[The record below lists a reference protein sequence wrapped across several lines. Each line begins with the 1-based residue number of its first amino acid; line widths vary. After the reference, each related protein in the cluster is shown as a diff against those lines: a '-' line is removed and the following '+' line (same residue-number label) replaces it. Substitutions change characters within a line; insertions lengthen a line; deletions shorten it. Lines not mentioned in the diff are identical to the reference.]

1 MNCNILLHSYSGD
14 EAYLTYVENLE
25 RTQIYCASQHNQ
37 NIWGNILATLTVV
50 SHEASL
56 TLGRCFAVARSVPH
70 RDTSNRILLDI
81 FLSIRVVSQEAF
93 ATCGTL
99 LRSNTPVPH
108 SDLQTT
114 TIYNIKTRRHNS
126 YSYCSF
132 YYAFKQQCLASHA
145 TTSTTDTMHIDM
157 SIILFM
163 IILCL

>member
-37 NIWGNILATLTVV
+37 NIWGSILATLTVV

-70 RDTSNRILLDI
+70 LDTSTRTLLDI
-81 FLSIRVVSQEAF
+81 FLSIRVVSQKAF
-93 ATCGTL
+93 ATCGSL
-99 LRSNTPVPH
+99 LRSNTSVPH
-108 SDLQTT
+108 SDHHTT

-132 YYAFKQQCLASHA
+132 YYVFKRNA
-145 TTSTTDTMHIDM
+145 
-157 SIILFM
+157 
-163 IILCL
+163 